1 MAAFI
6 AQHWLVLVLLFALLS
21 CVLGA
26 ALSFD
31 ALLKYEYKF
40 CRDQWEADGS
50 LPGAFWT
57 VPDAADMVET
67 DIRAQRISWCWFF
80 STPDWIS
87 GVKPLEKKLRLFRAF
102 SLLASIAGILLVIYT
117 AV

>member
-1 MAAFI
+1 MSAFVE
-6 AQHWLVLVLLFALLS
+6 QHWIILLLLFVLLC

-26 ALSFD
+26 TLSFD
-31 ALLKYEYKF
+31 ALLKYQYKF

-57 VPDAADMVET
+57 VPDAADMVES
-67 DIRAQRISWCWFF
+67 DIRAQRISWRWVF

-87 GVKPLEKKLRLFRAF
+87 E
-102 SLLASIAGILLVIYT
+102 
-117 AV
+117 